1 MVKEQTREMAQNRV
15 FPPQLYVF
23 IDHDEDGEWPVAHAK
38 LEDITPDGAVDRVAV
53 YELRSVNAFDTKR
66 TLTPI
71 V

>member
-1 MVKEQTREMAQNRV
+1 MDKPRV
-15 FPPQLYVF
+15 FPPQLFVF
-23 IDHDEDGEWPVAHAK
+23 IDHDEEGEWPIAHAK
-38 LEDITPDGAVDRVAV
+38 LEEITPGGAADRVAV